1 MATRRWLLLGVVAA
15 GLTLSSVGL
24 LGVLA
29 TEPFASADEAQHTAY
44 AVEVGEGRLP
54 ELDTPVRATIPG
66 MPGLPADCRVDPAQ
80 VRRAASDRAAEAS
93 LPACAARDRAFM
105 TFDVI
110 YTANHPPL
118 FYLLESVPLRIG
130 RSAGHPLAGF
140 YAARM
145 LNLTVGFAALVA
157 TAWLV
162 RVLVPGRPDLSVAA
176 AAITGA
182 MGGFIAVTTQV
193 YNDALAVALI
203 TAATAA
209 TLVLLRRGPSART
222 LLAVAVLVPAAAL
235 SRASGAIA
243 ASLLVPTVGVAVG
256 LAFARGVGLGG
267 GRRPA
272 LGGRPEPGRRPALWR
287 SALVGL
293 AAAVTTGLLTAAAAG
308 WFYLR
313 NERLYG
319 DLTATGRIASMFP
332 TGIEERSAWQV
343 VTSEDFWW
351 LVYRGLFGRPKL
363 LLGWPYRVAVGVGLL
378 TLVGLLAAAL
388 RAGLAHAVARRAG
401 HRAAGD
407 SAGDAAGV
415 TAGVA
420 AGGAACGVGPARGT
434 PVISLMCWLVAGTQA
449 LIAVATLVGFVAAGG
464 ASFARYLLP
473 ALPMLALAVAAGCSA
488 LPLARRG
495 VPTVLVV
502 GALWCTTIVMLSREL
517 ARHDPSLADRDLLG
531 RLRGAIAATAFSPSG
546 ASLVV
551 GVLLALAGLG
561 IVLLALSML
570 MLAPAVVPRW
580 RMRPARGSAGAT
592 PVDGGMI
599 PAASGFGV
607 VRGGCGAGD
616 GQGAGEVVGESVDD
630 GVGESVGE
638 SIGESI
644 GQIVGESVG
653 EVVGPPGSA

>member
-44 AVEVGEGRLP
+44 AVEVGDGRLP

-80 VRRAASDRAAEAS
+80 VRRAASDWAAQTS

-140 YAARM
+140 YAARI

-162 RVLVPGRPDLSVAA
+162 RVLVPGRPDLAVAA
-176 AAITGA
+176 AAVTGA

-256 LAFARGVGLGG
+256 LALARGAGLGVG
-267 GRRPA
+267 GRST
-272 LGGRPEPGRRPALWR
+272 PGRRPTPWR

-293 AAAVTTGLLTAAAAG
+293 AAAVAIGLLTVAAAG

-363 LLGWPYRVAVGVGLL
+363 LLGWPYRIAVGVGLL
-378 TLVGLLAAAL
+378 TLVGLMAAAV
-388 RAGLAHAVARRAG
+388 RAGHAHAVARGRGRGHGRGRGRGAG
-401 HRAAGD
+401 RDAGD
-407 SAGDAAGV
+407 
-415 TAGVA
+415 
-420 AGGAACGVGPARGT
+420 GAARARST
-434 PVISLMCWLVAGTQA
+434 LVIDLVCWLVAGAQA

-495 VPTVLVV
+495 LPTVLVV

-551 GVLLALAGLG
+551 GVLLALAALG
-561 IVLLALSML
+561 FALLALSL
-570 MLAPAVVPRW
+570 WMLATAAVPRW
-580 RMRPARGSAGAT
+580 QVRPARGASGAA
-592 PVDGGMI
+592 PVDGSMV
-599 PAASGFGV
+599 PAASGFGA
-607 VRGGCGAGD
+607 VRGGCGEGD
-616 GQGAGEVVGESVDD
+616 RQGAGEV
-630 GVGESVGE
+630 
-638 SIGESI
+638 
-644 GQIVGESVG
+644 VGESVG

>member
-66 MPGLPADCRVDPAQ
+66 MSGLPADCRVDPAD
-80 VRRAASDRAAEAS
+80 VRRAAVEAADRPADDRQAQVS
-93 LPACAARDRAFM
+93 LPACAARDRGFASFE
-105 TFDVI
+105 VI

-140 YAARM
+140 YAARI
-145 LNLTVGFAALVA
+145 LNLAVGFAALVA
-157 TAWLV
+157 TASLV
-162 RVLVPGRPDLSVAA
+162 RVLVPGRPDLAVAA

-182 MGGFIAVTTQV
+182 MGGFVAVTAQV
-193 YNDALAVALI
+193 YNDALAVTLI

-243 ASLLVPTVGVAVG
+243 ASLLVPMVGVAVG
-256 LAFARGVGLGG
+256 LAFARGTGLGV

-293 AAAVTTGLLTAAAAG
+293 AAAVTTGLLTVAAAG

-332 TGIEERSAWQV
+332 TGFEERSAWQV

-378 TLVGLLAAAL
+378 TLVGLLAAPV
-388 RAGLAHAVARRAG
+388 RAGLARAVARRAG

-407 SAGDAAGV
+407 AVGV
-415 TAGVA
+415 TADG
-420 AGGAACGVGPARGT
+420 AGCDVGPARGT
-434 PVISLMCWLVAGTQA
+434 WVTDLMCWLVAGAQA

-473 ALPMLALAVAAGCSA
+473 ALPMLAVAVAAGCSA

-495 VPTVLVV
+495 LPTVLVV

-517 ARHDPSLADRDLLG
+517 ARHDPGLADRDLHG

-561 IVLLALSML
+561 IVLLTLSMS
-570 MLAPAVVPRW
+570 MLAPAAVPRW
-580 RMRPARGSAGAT
+580 QVRPARGSAGADSG
-592 PVDGGMI
+592 DGGMV

-607 VRGGCGAGD
+607 VRGGCGEGD
-616 GQGAGEVVGESVDD
+616 GQVVGEVVGESV
-630 GVGESVGE
+630 GEVVGER
-638 SIGESI
+638 
-644 GQIVGESVG
+644 VG